1 MVMTG
6 AGMTMPAGTT
16 LTSGYDFHL
25 VALSV
30 VIAIAGAYVGLTLS
44 ERVAKHHGQ
53 SRYLWLIGGAIA
65 FGSSVWAMHFTGML
79 AFRLPVDVSYDIPI
93 VVLSLVVAMLAA
105 GVALFT
111 VSRPQM
117 TWRSSLGG
125 AVAMGG
131 GIGSMHYIGMFA
143 MRMPA
148 TMEWDLRIV
157 ALSAVVAVALSL
169 VALRLSFRLHAVSG
183 KRSGWNRVAAAIVM
197 GSAITGMH
205 YTGMAAATFVS
216 AVSEPSSGLRLSG
229 DAMGGAAIAFITLLV
244 SGFAAVLAFL
254 DRRFAAQDSAL
265 AQSQRRL
272 SMVVANAPVV
282 LFAFDA
288 NGIITIAEGRDLA
301 AIRHTAESMIGRSF
315 FAVYSDVPALIEQAH
330 RALRGDEHS
339 ALSTL
344 DGVVLETHWTPV
356 YHGGRLD
363 GVVAVATDITE
374 RHRAEIALQHLAL
387 HDALTGL
394 PNRAFLND
402 RLAKVMEDAGRTGEP
417 VALALIDLDRFKDV
431 NDTMGHDVG
440 DALLQDVATRLRG
453 VLRERDLVARFGGDE
468 FAVLLPNTS
477 EIEATVIVRRLLAS
491 LSPPC
496 IINGR
501 SLDVAGSIGLA
512 VSPLHGRTP
521 ATLLR
526 KADVAMYSAKR
537 GAGGCVLYDAAL
549 DHLEEQLRK
558 ALHDAAFTLAYQPIF
573 ELGGRLRG
581 SEALLRWT
589 QPDGTVVQPNH
600 FVPCAEESGLI
611 VPIGTWVLQT
621 ACAQNAVWNRAGRR
635 LQVSVNVSTKQIAD
649 PDFVRTVQRALRDS
663 GLAPELL
670 ELELTETAITANIDR
685 SAVVVKELRA
695 LGVRIAVDDFG
706 TGYNSLATLKSY
718 EVDTLKLDMCF
729 VTGIANNPVDRAIAS
744 AVITAAHAL
753 DARVVAEGIE
763 TAEQLAAL
771 IALHSD
777 FGQGY
782 LFSKPVAPEL
792 FEQFLLSARS
802 LTLA

>member
-1 MVMTG
+1 
-6 AGMTMPAGTT
+6 MTMPGGTA
-16 LTSGYDFHL
+16 LASGYDLRL
-25 VALSV
+25 VVLSV
-30 VIAIAGAYVGLTLS
+30 VIAIVGAYVGLTLS
-44 ERVAKHHGQ
+44 ERVAKHHGK
-53 SRYLWLIGGAIA
+53 SRYLWLAGGAIA

-79 AFRLPVDVSYDIPI
+79 AFRLPVDVSYDVPL
-93 VVLSLVVAMLAA
+93 VVLSLLVAMLAA

-111 VSRPQM
+111 VSRPRV
-117 TWRSSLGG
+117 TWRSSVGG
-125 AVAMGG
+125 AVAMGV

-157 ALSAVVAVALSL
+157 ALSAVVAVVLSL

-183 KRSGWNRVAAAIVM
+183 KRFGSHRIAAAIIM
-197 GSAITGMH
+197 GSAIAGMH
-205 YTGMAAATFVS
+205 YTGMAAATFVA
-216 AVSEPSSGLRLSG
+216 AVRDPNTGLRLSG
-229 DAMGGAAIAFITLLV
+229 DAVGGDAIAFITLLV
-244 SGFAAVLAFL
+244 SGFAAVLAFI

-265 AQSQRRL
+265 ALSQRRL

-282 LFAFDA
+282 FFALDA

-301 AIRHTAESMIGRSF
+301 AIRHTAESIIGRSF
-315 FAVYSDVPALIEQAH
+315 FDVYNDVPVLIDQAR
-330 RALRGDEHS
+330 RALGGHEHT

-356 YHGGRLD
+356 YAGGRVD
-363 GVVAVATDITE
+363 SVVAVATDITE
-374 RHRAEIALQHLAL
+374 RHRAEIALQHLAH
-387 HDALTGL
+387 HDTLTGL
-394 PNRAFLND
+394 PNRAFLNE
-402 RLAKVMEDAGRTGEP
+402 RLAKVMEAARRTGEP

-440 DALLQDVATRLRG
+440 DALLQDVAVRLRG

-468 FAVLLPNTS
+468 FAVLLPDTGGV
-477 EIEATVIVRRLLAS
+477 EASQIVQRLLAS
-491 LSPPC
+491 MSPPC
-496 IINGR
+496 VINGR
-501 SLDVAGSIGLA
+501 SLSVAGSIGLA
-512 VSPLHGRTP
+512 VSPLHGRTT

-526 KADVAMYSAKR
+526 KADVAMYAAKR
-537 GAGGCVLYDAAL
+537 AGGGCVLYDSAL

-558 ALHDAAFTLAYQPIF
+558 ALHDQAFTLAYQPIF
-573 ELGGRLRG
+573 ELGGGLRG

-589 QPDGTVVQPNH
+589 QSDGTVVQPND
-600 FVPCAEESGLI
+600 FIPYAEESGLI
-611 VPIGTWVLQT
+611 VPIGAWVLQT
-621 ACAQNAVWNRAGRR
+621 ACTQNAVWNRAGHR

-649 PDFVRTVQRALRDS
+649 PDFVQTVQTALRES

-685 SAVVVKELRA
+685 NAAVVKELRA

-729 VTGIANNPVDRAIAS
+729 VTGVAENPVDRAIAS

-753 DARVVAEGIE
+753 GARVVAEGIE

-771 IALHSD
+771 VALHSD

-792 FEQFLLSARS
+792 FEQIQLSDRP
-802 LTLA
+802 LAA